1 MAISFV
7 AEAHN
12 NSISAGSTFTITKPT
27 GVADGDTLL
36 AFIGVYPGPGGA
48 AVTFT
53 APSGWVKIGEQF
65 STSRPEFPMSIGVF
79 KRESALAADP
89 ATWAGN
95 YSRSI
100 SEPEVSV
107 CVAYRGTA
115 GVLTQGTTQAGTVS
129 SLATSTVN
137 NTLANSWRV
146 TMGCYTSTTLA
157 FNITSN
163 DVSLRRREGVLDGGD
178 SVQMAVYDSN
188 ASIATGN
195 TNRTYS
201 RSENW
206 DSCCAAIVI
215 LKEASTTPT
224 TGDMEGVELPKLTS
238 SVSATATDSAT
249 VSATLPKLTSAISG
263 EGQPQPSSGG
273 FTGTLGK
280 LATSFSG
287 NTDVR
292 GSFTATLPFT
302 AEFLGET
309 RFFGIRVI
317 LVDPDA
323 RVVTVPSR
331 GVED

>member
-7 AEAHN
+7 AEAHGN
-12 NSISAGSTFTITKPT
+12 AATGGSTFAITKPT
-27 GVADGDTLL
+27 GVQDGDLLL
-36 AFIGVYPGPGGA
+36 AFIGIYPGPSAA

-53 APSGWVKIGEQF
+53 APSGWTKIGEQF
-65 STSRPEFPMSIGVF
+65 STSRPEFPMSIGIF
-79 KRESALAADP
+79 KRENALAADP
-89 ATWAGN
+89 ASWTGN
-95 YSRSI
+95 YSRSV

-107 CVAYRGTA
+107 CVAYRGSS
-115 GVLTQGTTQAGTVS
+115 GVLTQGTSQAGTVGT
-129 SLATSTVN
+129 LNTATVN

-146 TMGCYTSTTLA
+146 TMGCYTSTSLN

-188 ASIATGN
+188 GAIATGN
-195 TNRTYS
+195 TSRTYS

-206 DSCCAAIVI
+206 DSCCAGIVI
-215 LKEASTTPT
+215 IKEASTTPT
-224 TGDMEGVELPKLTS
+224 SGDMVAELPTLST
-238 SVSATATDSAT
+238 SATASVTASGS
-249 VSATLPKLTSAISG
+249 VSATLPKLSASLAG

-280 LATSFSG
+280 LSASFSG

-292 GSFTATLPFT
+292 GGFTASLPLVTSFQ
-302 AEFLGET
+302 GET

-317 LVDPDA
+317 LVDADS
-323 RVVTVPSR
+323 RVISVPSR